1 MSSRPR
7 QILVAAVTATMLAV
21 PLGATSTAAAAGSA
35 QLAELDV
42 PGVAVA
48 WGQTSVPVG
57 STSVVTGTVTPAE
70 AGRPV
75 VVERTAEGSSSEVA
89 RTTTDGDGAF
99 RVAIEHDVA
108 GDFAYRVRAAATE
121 TDPTERVSAPATIV
135 VTAPVTRTL
144 TAALSA
150 RRVAAGESVTLSG
163 TLPRSASGWTLTL
176 QRQAPGGWFA
186 AAPKRNVDRS
196 EYRFTLPTTW
206 YGSHRFRVVAE
217 HSGARV
223 VSPARVVKVRPT
235 YRPSGRARDHS
246 FFGGPAPRWNPCT
259 PLRYR
264 VNTRQ
269 ATAGALADVK
279 GAMSRIREATG
290 LDFVYAGPTSVIPQG
305 TSGERFPGD
314 TDFVIAWARP
324 GQAKMLA
331 SNPSAAGVGGPE
343 YYSFGFRN
351 GDGRATS
358 WIVRGKVVLN
368 ATQRY
373 PAGFGAGYTRGEL
386 LMHEIAHATGLDH
399 TMSRA
404 QMMYPVMQPGLARFG
419 AGDLAGLAKVGAG
432 QGCIYS
438 AQDDQ
443 PITARYT
450 AVPTS
455 VFRTA
460 VLGSDIE

>member
-7 QILVAAVTATMLAV
+7 RILVAAVTATMLAV

-35 QLAELDV
+35 LVAEPAG
-42 PGVAVA
+42 PGVAVD
-48 WGQTSVPVG
+48 WGKASVPVG

-70 AGRPV
+70 AGRAV
-75 VVERTAEGSSSEVA
+75 VVERTAGGSSSQVA
-89 RTTTDGDGAF
+89 RTTTDGAGAF
-99 RVAIEHDVA
+99 SVEVDHDVA
-108 GDFAYRVRAAATE
+108 GTFTYRVRAAATE
-121 TDPTERVSAPATIV
+121 TDPAERVSDPAPMV
-135 VTAPVTRTL
+135 VTAPVTKTL
-144 TAALSA
+144 TAVLSA
-150 RRVAAGESVTLSG
+150 RKVAAGESVTLSG

-186 AAPKRNVDRS
+186 AAPQRWADRG
-196 EYRFTLPTTW
+196 EYRFTVPTSW
-206 YGSHRFRVVAE
+206 YGSHRFRVVAQQ
-217 HSGARV
+217 SGAQV

-235 YRPSGRARDHS
+235 YRPAGRARDHR
-246 FFGGPAPRWNPCT
+246 FFGQPAPRWNPCT
-259 PLRYR
+259 PIRYR

-269 ATAGALADVK
+269 ATKGALADVK
-279 GAMSRIREATG
+279 GAMARIREATG

-305 TSGERFPGD
+305 TSGERFPAG

-324 GQAKMLA
+324 GQATMLSA
-331 SNPSAAGVGGPE
+331 NPSAAGVGGPE
-343 YYSFGFRN
+343 FYSFGFRN

-373 PAGFGAGYTRGEL
+373 AAGFGAGYTRGEL
-386 LMHEIAHATGLDH
+386 LMHEIAHAAGLDH
-399 TMSRA
+399 ATARA
-404 QMMYPVMQPGLARFG
+404 QVMYPVMQPGPVRFG

-438 AQDDQ
+438 TQDDK

-450 AVPTS
+450 AVPES